1 MTNKT
6 IGFIG
11 GGRVARIILGGF
23 QRAGKMPH
31 QVVVSDT
38 NVEVLNRLQETFP
51 TIHVVPN
58 DNKQPASQ
66 ALVFLGLHPPAL
78 GSLLAEIQPCLS
90 PDAILVSLA
99 PKLSIA
105 KLSEGLGGFSRIARV
120 IPNAPSI
127 INAGYNPVA
136 FSKGLTEAEKAKL
149 CGFLN
154 VLGKCPEVAE
164 ENLEAYAILTAMGP
178 TYLWF
183 QLDELEAL
191 AQSFGLTRPEVQ
203 AGLAEMVVGAVRT
216 MYESGLSANEVMDL
230 IPVRPIGEDEANI
243 KQLYHVKLEA
253 LFKKLKG

>member
-23 QRAGKMPH
+23 LRAGKMPQ

-78 GSLLAEIQPCLS
+78 GNLLAEIRPCLS

-136 FSKGLTEAEKAKL
+136 FSRTLAETEKAEL

-183 QLDELEAL
+183 QLYELEAL
-191 AQSFGLTRPEVQ
+191 AQSFGLTRAEVE
-203 AGLAEMVVGAVRT
+203 AGIKEMVVGAVRT
-216 MYESGLSANEVMDL
+216 MYESGLSPAEAMDL
-230 IPVRPIGEDEANI
+230 IPVKPIGEEEANI
-243 KQLYHVKLEA
+243 KQLYHTKLEA
-253 LFKKLKG
+253 LFKKLKS